1 MAKIN
6 LRPWREE
13 LRAEKQK
20 QFVVMILGAVII
32 AGGLAFLWKSDMD
45 SRIAYQQSR
54 NAYIETAT
62 KELDKQIKEIENLK
76 RQRDELL
83 ARMQVI
89 QDLQGKRPVIVRVF
103 DELVRTLPDGLY
115 YTDLKK
121 TGERLDIVGM
131 AESNSR
137 ISNLMRQFEDSE
149 WFANPNLTNVAAA
162 DSARS
167 GYSQFNLSVQQRTPE
182 PEYKELCFQ
191 QTSRSGTV
199 GHSKVFCLSIYL
211 FM

>member
-20 QFVVMILGAVII
+20 QFVVMILGAAIV
-32 AGGLAFLWKSDMD
+32 AAGLAFLWKTDMD
-45 SRIAYQQSR
+45 NRIAYQESR

-76 RQRDELL
+76 RKRDELL
-83 ARMQVI
+83 SRMQVI

-103 DELVRTLPDGLY
+103 DELVRTLPDGLF

-121 TGERLDIVGM
+121 TGDRVDIVGM

-137 ISNLMRQFEDSE
+137 ISTLMRRFDESD
-149 WFANPNLTNVAAA
+149 WFTEPNLSNVSAA
-162 DSARS
+162 DNRRA
-167 GYSQFNLSVQQRTPE
+167 GYSQFNLSVKQQTPE
-182 PEYKELCFQ
+182 PEGEDK
-191 QTSRSGTV
+191 
-199 GHSKVFCLSIYL
+199 
-211 FM
+211 

>member
-121 TGERLDIVGM
+121 AGERLDIVGM

-167 GYSQFNLSVQQRTPE
+167 GYSQFNLSVRQRTPE
-182 PEYKELCFQ
+182 PEGEDN
-191 QTSRSGTV
+191 
-199 GHSKVFCLSIYL
+199 
-211 FM
+211 

>member
-20 QFVVMILGAVII
+20 QFVVMILGAAII
-32 AGGLAFLWKSDMD
+32 AGGLVFLWKTDMD

-62 KELDKQIKEIENLK
+62 KKLDQQIKEIENLK
-76 RQRDELL
+76 RKRDELL

-103 DELVRTLPDGLY
+103 DELVRTLPDGLF
-115 YTDLKK
+115 YTDLKR
-121 TGERLDIVGM
+121 TGERVDIVGM

-137 ISNLMRQFEDSE
+137 VSTLMRQFEESE
-149 WFANPNLTNVAAA
+149 WFTDPNLSNVSAA
-162 DSARS
+162 DSRRA
-167 GYSQFNLSVQQRTPE
+167 GYSQFNLSVKQKTPE
-182 PEYKELCFQ
+182 PEGEDE
-191 QTSRSGTV
+191 
-199 GHSKVFCLSIYL
+199 
-211 FM
+211 

>member
-20 QFVVMILGAVII
+20 QFVVMILGTAIVA
-32 AGGLAFLWKSDMD
+32 AGLVFLWKSDMD
-45 SRIAYQQSR
+45 NRIAYQQSR

-62 KELDKQIKEIENLK
+62 KKLDQQIKEIETLK
-76 RQRDELL
+76 EKRDELL

-103 DELVRTLPDGLY
+103 DELVKTLPDGLFY
-115 YTDLKK
+115 VRLEKK
-121 TGERLDIVGM
+121 GDDMNIVGM

-137 ISNLMRQFEDSE
+137 ISTLMRRYEESD
-149 WFANPNLTNVAAA
+149 WFANPSLANVSAADTRRAGYSEFNLT
-162 DSARS
+162 
-167 GYSQFNLSVQQRTPE
+167 VQQKTPE
-182 PEYKELCFQ
+182 PEGENDQ
-191 QTSRSGTV
+191 
-199 GHSKVFCLSIYL
+199 
-211 FM
+211 

>member
-1 MAKIN
+1 MARIN

-32 AGGLAFLWKSDMD
+32 GAGLVFLWKTDVD
-45 SRIAYQQSR
+45 NRIAYQQSR
-54 NAYIETAT
+54 NAYIETAS

-83 ARMQVI
+83 ARMRVI

-115 YTDLKK
+115 YTDLKR
-121 TGERLDIVGM
+121 TGERIDIVGM

-137 ISNLMRQFEDSE
+137 ISNLMRQFEESE
-149 WFANPNLTNVAAA
+149 WFANPNLSNVAAA
-162 DSARS
+162 DSRRA

-182 PEYKELCFQ
+182 PEGEEQ
-191 QTSRSGTV
+191 Q
-199 GHSKVFCLSIYL
+199 
-211 FM
+211 

>member
-32 AGGLAFLWKSDMD
+32 AGGLVFLWQSDMD

-54 NAYIETAT
+54 NAYIETAA
-62 KELDKQIKEIENLK
+62 KKLDQQIKEIDNLK
-76 RQRDELL
+76 RKRDELL
-83 ARMQVI
+83 ARMKVI

-103 DELVRTLPDGLY
+103 DELVKTLPDGLY
-115 YTDLKK
+115 YTELKK
-121 TGERLDIVGM
+121 TGDRINIVGM

-137 ISNLMRQFEDSE
+137 ISTLMRQFEESD
-149 WFANPNLTNVAAA
+149 WFANPDLSNVSAA
-162 DSARS
+162 DNSRA
-167 GYSQFNLSVQQRTPE
+167 GYSKFNLSVQQKTPE
-182 PEYKELCFQ
+182 PEAEDK
-191 QTSRSGTV
+191 
-199 GHSKVFCLSIYL
+199 
-211 FM
+211 

>member
-20 QFVVMILGAVII
+20 QFVVMIVGAAIVA
-32 AGGLAFLWKSDMD
+32 AGLVFLWKSDMD
-45 SRIAYQQSR
+45 RRIAYQQSR

-62 KELDKQIKEIENLK
+62 KKLDAQAKEIEDLK
-76 RQRDELL
+76 RRRDELL
-83 ARMQVI
+83 ARMKVI

-121 TGERLDIVGM
+121 AGDKISIVGM
-131 AESNSR
+131 AESNNR
-137 ISNLMRQFEDSE
+137 ISELMRSFERSDWFSE
-149 WFANPNLTNVAAA
+149 PSLSNVSAA
-162 DSARS
+162 DKSRA
-167 GYSQFNLSVQQRTPE
+167 GYSQFNLSVMQKTPE
-182 PEYKELCFQ
+182 PQGEDAK
-191 QTSRSGTV
+191 
-199 GHSKVFCLSIYL
+199 
-211 FM
+211 

>member
-20 QFVVMILGAVII
+20 QFVVMILGTVII

-103 DELVRTLPDGLY
+103 DELVRTIPDGLY

-121 TGERLDIVGM
+121 TGERLDIEPDASVRGFGM
-131 AESNSR
+131 VCQSQSDQCGCSR
-137 ISNLMRQFEDSE
+137 QRPVRIQPVQSLRPATD
-149 WFANPNLTNVAAA
+149 TR
-162 DSARS
+162 ARR
-167 GYSQFNLSVQQRTPE
+167 G
-182 PEYKELCFQ
+182 
-191 QTSRSGTV
+191 G
-199 GHSKVFCLSIYL
+199 
-211 FM
+211 

>member
-20 QFVVMILGAVII
+20 QFVVMILGAAIV
-32 AGGLAFLWKSDMD
+32 AGGLVFLWKSDMD

-62 KELDKQIKEIENLK
+62 KKLDLQIREIESLK
-76 RQRDELL
+76 RKRDELL

-103 DELVRTLPDGLY
+103 DELVRTLPDGLF
-115 YTDLKK
+115 YTELKK
-121 TGERLDIVGM
+121 TGEKVDIVGM

-137 ISNLMRQFEDSE
+137 ISSLMRQFEDSD
-149 WFANPNLTNVAAA
+149 WFANPNLSNVSAA
-162 DSARS
+162 DNRRA
-167 GYSQFNLSVQQRTPE
+167 GYSQFNLSVQQKTPE
-182 PEYKELCFQ
+182 PEVEDK
-191 QTSRSGTV
+191 
-199 GHSKVFCLSIYL
+199 K
-211 FM
+211 

>member
-1 MAKIN
+1 
-6 LRPWREE
+6 
-13 LRAEKQK
+13 
-20 QFVVMILGAVII
+20 MILGAVII

-121 TGERLDIVGM
+121 AGERLDIVGM

-167 GYSQFNLSVQQRTPE
+167 GYSQFNLSVRQRTPE
-182 PEYKELCFQ
+182 
-191 QTSRSGTV
+191 RRG
-199 GHSKVFCLSIYL
+199 GG
-211 FM
+211 

>member
-20 QFVVMILGAVII
+20 QFVVMILGAAVIA
-32 AGGLAFLWKSDMD
+32 AGLTFLWKSDLD
-45 SRIAYQQSR
+45 SRIDYQQSR

-62 KELDKQIKEIENLK
+62 KELDQQIKEIEDLK
-76 RQRDELL
+76 RKRDELL
-83 ARMQVI
+83 SRMQVI

-103 DELVRTLPDGLY
+103 DELVRTLPDGLF

-121 TGERLDIVGM
+121 TGERVDIVGM

-137 ISNLMRQFEDSE
+137 ISTLMRRFEESDWFSE
-149 WFANPNLTNVAAA
+149 PNLSNVAAA
-162 DSARS
+162 DNRRA
-167 GYSQFNLSVQQRTPE
+167 GYSQFNLSVQQQTPE
-182 PEYKELCFQ
+182 PEGEDK
-191 QTSRSGTV
+191 
-199 GHSKVFCLSIYL
+199 
-211 FM
+211 

>member
-20 QFVVMILGAVII
+20 QFIVMILGAVII
-32 AGGLAFLWKSDMD
+32 AGGLTFLWKSDMD
-45 SRIAYQQSR
+45 SRVAYQQSR

-62 KELDKQIKEIENLK
+62 KQLDQQITEIENLK

-89 QDLQGKRPVIVRVF
+89 QDLQGTRPVIVRVF

-115 YTDLKK
+115 YTDLKR
-121 TGERLDIVGM
+121 TGERIEIIGM

-137 ISNLMRQFEDSE
+137 ISNLMRRFEESD
-149 WFANPNLTNVAAA
+149 WFTNPNLSNVAAA
-162 DSARS
+162 DARRA
-167 GYSQFNLSVQQRTPE
+167 GYSQFNLAVQQRTPE
-182 PEYKELCFQ
+182 PEGE
-191 QTSRSGTV
+191 GN
-199 GHSKVFCLSIYL
+199 
-211 FM
+211 

>member
-1 MAKIN
+1 MARIN

-32 AGGLAFLWKSDMD
+32 GAGLVFLWKTDVD
-45 SRIAYQQSR
+45 NRIAYQQSR
-54 NAYIETAT
+54 NAYIETAS

-83 ARMQVI
+83 ARMRVI

-115 YTDLKK
+115 YTDLKR
-121 TGERLDIVGM
+121 TGERVDIVGM

-137 ISNLMRQFEDSE
+137 ISNLMRQFEESE
-149 WFANPNLTNVAAA
+149 WFANPNLSNVAAA
-162 DSARS
+162 DSRRA

-182 PEYKELCFQ
+182 PEGEEQ
-191 QTSRSGTV
+191 Q
-199 GHSKVFCLSIYL
+199 
-211 FM
+211 

>member
-20 QFVVMILGAVII
+20 QFVVMMLGAVII
-32 AGGLAFLWKSDMD
+32 AAGLVFLWKTDTD
-45 SRIAYQQSR
+45 NRIAYQQSR

-62 KELDKQIKEIENLK
+62 KQLDKQIKEIENLK

-83 ARMQVI
+83 ARMKVI

-103 DELVRTLPDGLY
+103 DELVRTLPDGLFF
-115 YTDLKK
+115 TDLKR

-137 ISNLMRQFEDSE
+137 ISNLMRQFEESE
-149 WFANPNLTNVAAA
+149 WFTGPNLSNVAAA
-162 DSARS
+162 DNRRA
-167 GYSQFNLSVQQRTPE
+167 GYSQFNLSVQQKTPE
-182 PEYKELCFQ
+182 PEGEDN
-191 QTSRSGTV
+191 
-199 GHSKVFCLSIYL
+199 
-211 FM
+211 

>member
-20 QFVVMILGAVII
+20 QFVVMILGAAII
-32 AGGLAFLWKSDMD
+32 AAGLAFLWKSDMD

-62 KELDKQIKEIENLK
+62 KQLDEQIREIENLK
-76 RQRDELL
+76 RKRDELL
-83 ARMQVI
+83 SRMQVI

-115 YTDLKK
+115 YTDLRK
-121 TGERLDIVGM
+121 TGERVDIVGM

-137 ISNLMRQFEDSE
+137 ISTLMRRFEESD
-149 WFANPNLTNVAAA
+149 WFSDPNLSNVSAA
-162 DSARS
+162 DARRA
-167 GYSQFNLSVQQRTPE
+167 GYSQFNLSVQQKTPE
-182 PEYKELCFQ
+182 PEGEDE
-191 QTSRSGTV
+191 
-199 GHSKVFCLSIYL
+199 
-211 FM
+211 

>member
-20 QFVVMILGAVII
+20 QFVVMILGAAVIA
-32 AGGLAFLWKSDMD
+32 AGLTFLWKSDLD
-45 SRIAYQQSR
+45 SRIDYQQSR

-62 KELDKQIKEIENLK
+62 KELDQQIKEIEDLK
-76 RQRDELL
+76 RKRDELL
-83 ARMQVI
+83 SRMQVI

-103 DELVRTLPDGLY
+103 DELVRTLPDGLF

-121 TGERLDIVGM
+121 TGERVDIVGM

-137 ISNLMRQFEDSE
+137 ISTLMRRFEESD
-149 WFANPNLTNVAAA
+149 WFREPNLSNVAAA
-162 DSARS
+162 DNRRA
-167 GYSQFNLSVQQRTPE
+167 GYSQFNLSVQQQTPE
-182 PEYKELCFQ
+182 PEGEDK
-191 QTSRSGTV
+191 
-199 GHSKVFCLSIYL
+199 
-211 FM
+211 